1 LGDDTDVRN
10 RDSGTSYR
18 PGLAI
23 GAGLVIGAG
32 LGISFGSVYGDVAM
46 GLVYG
51 AALGLAL
58 GAIIDGFIRRF
69 QLLNGAGSDDS
80 VAR

>member
-1 LGDDTDVRN
+1 MPE
-10 RDSGTSYR
+10 RDHDHSQAGRTTYR

-32 LGISFGSVYGDVAM
+32 LGISFGSIYGDVAM

-51 AALGLAL
+51 AGLGLVL
-58 GAIIDGFIRRF
+58 GAIIDGFIRWSAKR
-69 QLLNGAGSDDS
+69 GRSDTPE
-80 VAR
+80 

>member
-1 LGDDTDVRN
+1 MGDDTDARN

-32 LGISFGSVYGDVAM
+32 LGISLGSIYGDVAM
-46 GLVYG
+46 GMVAG
-51 AALGLAL
+51 AALGLLL
-58 GAIIDGFIRRF
+58 GAIIDGFIRRS
-69 QLLNGAGSDDS
+69 QRRSGI
-80 VAR
+80 RE